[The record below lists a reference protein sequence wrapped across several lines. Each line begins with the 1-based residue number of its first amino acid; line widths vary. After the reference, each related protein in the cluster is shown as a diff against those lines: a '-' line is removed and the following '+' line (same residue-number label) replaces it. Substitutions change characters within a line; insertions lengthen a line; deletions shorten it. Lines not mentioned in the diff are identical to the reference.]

1 VRRKQVL
8 IWAVVFVTAFLVGTS
23 GAPGQ
28 AVAAAAGWLAAHGH
42 VELVGPVGDAV
53 REML

>member
-1 VRRKQVL
+1 MGRKQVL
-8 IWAVVFVTAFLVGTS
+8 IWAAVIVAAFLVGTS

-28 AVAAAAGWLAAHGH
+28 AVAAAAGWLASNGH
-42 VELVGPVGDAV
+42 VKLVGPVGEAV